1 LIQPEI
7 TDAFINSRT
16 IDVSKPVGVTD
27 GSANVSASGGAT
39 YSIPVL
45 VPPGTNG
52 MQPQLGIVYNSQAGD
67 GPLGWGWGIAGLSV
81 ISRVGADWYHDSKTL
96 GVTYTA
102 TDRFSA
108 DGQRLVMLSPG
119 NYGANATTY
128 DTENASFSVY
138 TANGILGSGPISFSV
153 TERDGT
159 YRQYGGTADSRVLG
173 DNGNSVAVW
182 RLNKV
187 RDPFGNYINYV
198 YDSNDGES
206 RLLRIDY
213 TGNANIGMAPYNSI
227 EFTYAPRTDKNEV
240 FTGGSGYKT
249 SNLLESVVVRCEG
262 AVARTYAF
270 NYSLRDINKS
280 YLREVLE
287 SGAYGTALNSTI
299 IKYGDPVAVPFDT
312 ETSSAFVGDAYDF
325 YSGDYDGDGD
335 SELLTSE
342 YQYTEDG
349 FRYNSDLSVFKRVG
363 VNNFQES
370 WSIPLAVDIQVINNQ
385 NVPQSYTANV
395 SNDMNGDGRDDIVL
409 GEVHFDAPYY
419 TLQNFILL
427 ESNSSNASSF
437 ATSTYPAPI
446 HQSVT
451 FDIVYPNTFNYQVSG
466 DFNGDGKGDLLA
478 ILGNQNLGA
487 YHGFLYSPGA
497 NISGQILGIQPDG
510 VNALYSASFLAPLDF
525 DGDGAHEIIAVWG
538 TSSVAQETRIYQWTT
553 SPVAGF
559 QVIWSSSGFP
569 TPDHNLFLGDFNG
582 DGKTDILNRYGNGSV
597 WNIAYSTG
605 SGFIDMPF
613 TQFNAYVDI
622 DAQMPDILTVADLN
636 GDGMS
641 DICHGRNVSGTSVL
655 DLFYSR
661 GMHAA
666 FQERTYNPT
675 GVLGASPAL
684 ITDVNGDG
692 RSEIINTTNVND
704 PIEIY
709 FFDRRG
715 HERSVQKVV
724 NGMGAISEFGYGYMT
739 EPAVHTRG
747 LSFAYPFGD
756 AQLPF
761 EMATTL
767 STPDGIGGMS
777 TTSYTTIGAVLDRTG
792 RGFMGFKQRFTSS
805 PTANALVVEQQE
817 MDPNYRIALPD
828 SRQAYR
834 LDNLELL
841 SSTVQDIY
849 LQPLGNLQD
858 HRFFLKLQSAV
869 ELNALSGA
877 TTTVVNSTWDS
888 FGNITGSVK
897 NTNNIEIETTT
908 TTYVAAG
915 PSSVPSRPQHVSV
928 SNTRG
933 SEPTVQRQSWANYD
947 ATTGAVTSTTDF
959 YGTSEPVTTSYEYWT
974 PGNLKQKITSYP
986 LLAIAERPVEMFKY
1000 ETKYRFVSSH
1010 KNVLYENGLFVD
1022 VEEKFTTDPMWGEP
1036 LSYLSSDG
1044 LTTLMS
1050 YDGFGRLI
1058 ETQVPH
1064 IAGSPRFAITNQY
1077 AWTINSPNE
1086 YFSVTTIDPRGADRI
1101 EVKDLLGRTVKT
1113 LTEGFNSQTVIAT
1126 TEFNSRGEVMR
1137 ETTPHKLNEP
1147 FLTIEHGYDPYGR
1160 KSYTTHPQSG
1170 TTSVTYSF
1178 NSALLSTT
1186 VTSGSGQA
1194 TTTITDATG
1203 KTTKVLDDG
1212 GELVYKYDSW
1222 GNLLRVSHDGIVI
1235 SNCTFDSY
1243 GRQTALLVPGAGTT
1257 FYKYDP
1263 FGQLYYQKDPNTN
1276 EHTIEYDNLG
1286 RVRSR
1291 TGGEGTTLYSYYNN
1305 NGRMNNN
1312 PVEIQL
1318 NGVSR
1323 QFEYNDPYLRL
1334 TNATSVINGQSYQF
1348 TYAYD
1353 IYDHVIEKTYPSGFQ
1368 IHNYFDADGSLELVD
1383 SPLGALFQGVSQNGL
1398 GQYTEFIQG
1407 DGRSVT
1413 KDYDHGVLT
1422 RIKATGVQD
1431 LNMAYDYTTA
1441 NLSYR
1446 WDAMK
1451 ALNEVFTYDDLNRL
1465 TSSTV
1470 SNVDGGGTVL
1480 TSLPT
1485 THYEYDGSIGSTK
1498 GNLTMRSD
1506 IGQLGYASHNVV
1518 AAKNIA
1524 YPTPPDAPPF
1534 VISLE
1539 TQAITYTPFLKT
1551 ATIEEV
1557 VNGDN
1562 YLLQYEYGPEQQR
1575 TRSVLQRNGNGE
1587 QERVYL
1593 GDYEVQNLQGDVEE
1607 IHYITGGD
1615 GLCAIVVRT
1624 NGTWKAYSTYS
1635 DHLNSIVAVT
1645 DNSNGTIVAEQ
1656 NFDPWGRRRD
1666 PATWEWTD
1674 TSQPTWLYR
1683 GYTGHEHVEPFA
1695 LINMN
1700 GRMYD
1705 PLNGRMLSADNYV
1718 NGSSATQAFNRYSYA
1733 ANNPLKY
1740 SDPSGNFVHILIGA
1754 GIGGVVNLIFKAA
1767 NGQIGSW
1774 EDGFAAF
1781 GIGAA
1786 AGALGAAT
1794 GGAVFLAAG
1803 GGGALGAGGFLAGS
1817 LSGMAGSAYSI
1828 PLLSFGNTAYFGDR
1842 PISMKEYAF
1851 GVATGGVLS
1860 GTVNGS
1866 LALLNGRSFWNGS
1879 LPQVR
1884 PTYIAP
1890 AAPTLNRPAPSGAPA
1905 PSASSNSVYGNTSS
1919 YPERSFRLDLPSS
1932 NTSSIPLD
1940 GRPGII
1946 SSPRPSISGYDA
1958 RLAAQR
1964 DLYHSFPQEFDE
1976 IIIEQG
1982 AHTLRIVDQAHWF
1995 ELPGAIDGRSGVY
2008 QIGMNDMGIIW
2019 HANFVP

>member
-1 LIQPEI
+1 
-7 TDAFINSRT
+7 
-16 IDVSKPVGVTD
+16 
-27 GSANVSASGGAT
+27 
-39 YSIPVL
+39 
-45 VPPGTNG
+45 
-52 MQPQLGIVYNSQAGD
+52 M
-67 GPLGWGWGIAGLSV
+67 
-81 ISRVGADWYHDSKTL
+81 
-96 GVTYTA
+96 
-102 TDRFSA
+102 
-108 DGQRLVMLSPG
+108 
-119 NYGANATTY
+119 
-128 DTENASFSVY
+128 
-138 TANGILGSGPISFSV
+138 
-153 TERDGT
+153 
-159 YRQYGGTADSRVLG
+159 
-173 DNGNSVAVW
+173 
-182 RLNKV
+182 
-187 RDPFGNYINYV
+187 
-198 YDSNDGES
+198 
-206 RLLRIDY
+206 
-213 TGNANIGMAPYNSI
+213 
-227 EFTYAPRTDKNEV
+227 
-240 FTGGSGYKT
+240 
-249 SNLLESVVVRCEG
+249 
-262 AVARTYAF
+262 
-270 NYSLRDINKS
+270 
-280 YLREVLE
+280 
-287 SGAYGTALNSTI
+287 
-299 IKYGDPVAVPFDT
+299 
-312 ETSSAFVGDAYDF
+312 
-325 YSGDYDGDGD
+325 
-335 SELLTSE
+335 
-342 YQYTEDG
+342 
-349 FRYNSDLSVFKRVG
+349 
-363 VNNFQES
+363 
-370 WSIPLAVDIQVINNQ
+370 
-385 NVPQSYTANV
+385 
-395 SNDMNGDGRDDIVL
+395 
-409 GEVHFDAPYY
+409 
-419 TLQNFILL
+419 
-427 ESNSSNASSF
+427 
-437 ATSTYPAPI
+437 
-446 HQSVT
+446 
-451 FDIVYPNTFNYQVSG
+451 
-466 DFNGDGKGDLLA
+466 
-478 ILGNQNLGA
+478 
-487 YHGFLYSPGA
+487 
-497 NISGQILGIQPDG
+497 
-510 VNALYSASFLAPLDF
+510 
-525 DGDGAHEIIAVWG
+525 
-538 TSSVAQETRIYQWTT
+538 
-553 SPVAGF
+553 
-559 QVIWSSSGFP
+559 
-569 TPDHNLFLGDFNG
+569 
-582 DGKTDILNRYGNGSV
+582 
-597 WNIAYSTG
+597 
-605 SGFIDMPF
+605 
-613 TQFNAYVDI
+613 
-622 DAQMPDILTVADLN
+622 
-636 GDGMS
+636 
-641 DICHGRNVSGTSVL
+641 
-655 DLFYSR
+655 
-661 GMHAA
+661 
-666 FQERTYNPT
+666 
-675 GVLGASPAL
+675 
-684 ITDVNGDG
+684 
-692 RSEIINTTNVND
+692 
-704 PIEIY
+704 
-709 FFDRRG
+709 
-715 HERSVQKVV
+715 
-724 NGMGAISEFGYGYMT
+724 
-739 EPAVHTRG
+739 
-747 LSFAYPFGD
+747 
-756 AQLPF
+756 
-761 EMATTL
+761 
-767 STPDGIGGMS
+767 
-777 TTSYTTIGAVLDRTG
+777 
-792 RGFMGFKQRFTSS
+792 
-805 PTANALVVEQQE
+805 
-817 MDPNYRIALPD
+817 
-828 SRQAYR
+828 
-834 LDNLELL
+834 ELL
-841 SSTVQDIY
+841 SNAVFDTY
-849 LQPLGNLQD
+849 LQPVGNLGDRRYFPQ
-858 HRFFLKLQSAV
+858 LLSTV
-869 ELNALSGA
+869 ELNALAG
-877 TTTVVNSTWDS
+877 TTSSIVNTNWDS
-888 FGNITGSVK
+888 FGNVTGIVK
-897 NTNNIEIETTT
+897 NTNGIEVETTT